1 MKTMNRMRMRECCC
15 CCEMMAMTMKGSV
28 YIIGNKQTKR
38 KEYEKDSIYNSI
50 DFKSWSE
57 QQRLG

>member
-1 MKTMNRMRMRECCC
+1 MNRMRMQDCWCCC
-15 CCEMMAMTMKGSV
+15 SMMMAMTMKGSV
-28 YIIGNKQTKR
+28 HIIIGNKQAKR
-38 KEYEKDSIYNSI
+38 KKYENDSIYNSI